1 MFSRIVQSVLLITLI
16 SLSALAQTQAAP
28 GAQEQTR
35 KTSIII
41 DRQFV
46 RFAAPGEAL
55 EWRLVVTD
63 QQGEVIFDSGYFHGE
78 ALEWPLLNLKG
89 EAIESGLYAYTLS
102 TRA

>member
-1 MFSRIVQSVLLITLI
+1 MFSRIAQCLFFMILV
-16 SLSALAQTQAAP
+16 SLAPLAQTASNP
-28 GAQEQTR
+28 QEQPGR
-35 KTSIII
+35 ISIII
-41 DRQFV
+41 DRQLV
-46 RFAAPGEAL
+46 RFTTRGEAL
-55 EWRLVVTD
+55 EWHLVVTD